1 MVKLSAHVPT
11 KNFKKFFW
19 MEIHKIALYD
29 HREGVVQSGAGGA
42 PDTLL
47 FLRKLPHGSKQ
58 PVLFLVS
65 AGSFPISVY
74 YLCHTFME
82 EFIKL
87 SNY

>member
-1 MVKLSAHVPT
+1 MVKLSTHVPT

-58 PVLFLVS
+58 PVLYSLS
-65 AGSFPISVY
+65 LQDPFPC
-74 YLCHTFME
+74 LC
-82 EFIKL
+82 IICAILLWKSL
-87 SNY
+87 